1 MSNYIPRFPHAVY
14 DISETESNN
23 PAIKLFGLRFFAD
36 QSLMELLEEFLLV
49 LTSKK
54 EIDSSKITGYF
65 PDKNTLSSWKY
76 DPLYYFPQAKL
87 NLKLFAFLGNSRLET
102 RHETHRQHCQELW
115 KGLKSKIYIDEDQK
129 DDALILLSNLFLG
142 YWGSGAQRTWC
153 SQGFLPF
160 CKGLLSSEIIWNASK
175 AKNVDTWL
183 NALKMFKYSQHLILA
198 RGGELLYLQLCNALN
213 QKSEAVES
221 WLKATGRWNDT
232 LPEERVP
239 EELLLQLQI
248 VFEKFFSRTPN
259 KLNELADFI
268 NQQSDASE
276 IILDTA
282 DVTERKASCG
292 WCPVESWR
300 EGYLFAIELRR
311 ILQAKID
318 LMETVD
324 MLQVACAMQL
334 MRSLTAQSYR
344 HRPDNEDSDGLNYR
358 LLFSEIEENDRKRKE
373 LSQNSLADVFLTIY
387 QALRLP
393 DLVSPPEEK
402 RESIYKEADN
412 RYGHK
417 LYNRIG
423 KSIGIIVPRRRG
435 KARFVLTDQLLRFFV
450 LSLVPTRR
458 MTLDRFKQ
466 NIANHFGFVFEERN
480 LIKSPDWGK
489 RTEQLD
495 LNAPES
501 SFLEKMLEAAGM
513 LVTLSDSCSLVK
525 NPFCKEAEK

>member
-1 MSNYIPRFPHAVY
+1 MENF
-14 DISETESNN
+14 N
-23 PAIKLFGLRFFAD
+23 RFFT
-36 QSLMELLEEFLLV
+36 Q
-49 LTSKK
+49 
-54 EIDSSKITGYF
+54 
-65 PDKNTLSSWKY
+65 N
-76 DPLYYFPQAKL
+76 Q
-87 NLKLFAFLGNSRLET
+87 
-102 RHETHRQHCQELW
+102 HR
-115 KGLKSKIYIDEDQK
+115 
-129 DDALILLSNLFLG
+129 F
-142 YWGSGAQRTWC
+142 
-153 SQGFLPF
+153 
-160 CKGLLSSEIIWNASK
+160 
-175 AKNVDTWL
+175 
-183 NALKMFKYSQHLILA
+183 LA
-198 RGGELLYLQLCNALN
+198 RGGELLYLQLCNAFR
-213 QKSEAVES
+213 QPPAQIEQ
-221 WLKATGRWNDT
+221 WLRKTNRWND
-232 LPEERVP
+232 LLSEEQNP
-239 EELLLQLQI
+239 QLLYFNLQQSFI
-248 VFEKFFSRTPN
+248 DFFNRTPYG
-259 KLNELADFI
+259 LNCLADFI
-268 NQQSDASE
+268 DRKAEPKTSE
-276 IILDTA
+276 ITDSKG
-282 DVTERKASCG
+282 DFRRKASCG

-324 MLQVACAMQL
+324 MLQIACAMQL